1 MDQPSAKPRDN
12 PWLDLVRLPS
22 ARRIVIMLFTSLA
35 LFIAFDRLLLQV
47 MKRTPA
53 SNLAGRVL
61 RDQELL
67 LERPDARRLLALG
80 DSRIKWMANPK
91 LLSPGLGLPEGSGL
105 NISLPATYV
114 ADDLAVLHWL
124 ESSGVLDDTKVLLW
138 GMGFDRF
145 HPDVHSPLNVHAFF
159 DPWARGHRFNGISD
173 AMFAAAAPSVLARAN
188 LQAMLQ
194 EKGVR
199 RTLRDALD
207 YDPQTDRQALGFV
220 VNTAKPNPNVG
231 IGPFFNLPRVD
242 GELARRTIDR
252 AVRIKARGVR
262 VIVVDTPVA
271 PVLYRFYVEKRAD
284 AWAAYLR
291 FLEDLEKAG
300 VEVLRDN
307 PTSLP
312 PEVFTDAV
320 HLTADA
326 AESYLKDLIRRLNGP
341 RQASVQ
347 GP

>member
-173 AMFAAAAPSVLARAN
+173 AMFAAAGMVLI
-188 LQAMLQ
+188 
-194 EKGVR
+194 
-199 RTLRDALD
+199 TLLVG
-207 YDPQTDRQALGFV
+207 LV
-220 VNTAKPNPNVG
+220 SLVHVG
-231 IGPFFNLPRVD
+231 IFG
-242 GELARRTIDR
+242 
-252 AVRIKARGVR
+252 
-262 VIVVDTPVA
+262 
-271 PVLYRFYVEKRAD
+271 
-284 AWAAYLR
+284 AA
-291 FLEDLEKAG
+291 
-300 VEVLRDN
+300 
-307 PTSLP
+307 
-312 PEVFTDAV
+312 
-320 HLTADA
+320 
-326 AESYLKDLIRRLNGP
+326 SYLSALHWFGINSMLMIGFFVRKSRT
-341 RQASVQ
+341 AS
-347 GP
+347 